1 MATDDD
7 PGRQGALEAARMMP
21 PPLPPRA
28 TAAALPTLFP
38 LRRAGPAVG
47 AAAGPAGADAGVRAT
62 NDDAQVS
69 KL

>member
-7 PGRQGALEAARMMP
+7 HPEAAVRTMVMP
-21 PPLPPRA
+21 PATIPTNA
-28 TAAALPTLFP
+28 TASLPALLP
-38 LRRAGPAVG
+38 LRRAGAA
-47 AAAGPAGADAGVRAT
+47 AAAGPSGADAGVRAT